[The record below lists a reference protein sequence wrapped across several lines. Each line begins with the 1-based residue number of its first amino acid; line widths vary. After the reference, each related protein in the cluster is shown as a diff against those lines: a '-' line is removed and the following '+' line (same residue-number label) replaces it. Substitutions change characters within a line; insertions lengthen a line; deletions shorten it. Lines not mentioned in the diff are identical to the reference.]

1 MSAVEDLVPV
11 PMRHQSIVWYQF
23 KLQMVLEIEFM
34 AVCDTVEDKVFDDLE
49 CPVLMLVGV
58 NVRDHVIL
66 DSKPPA

>member
-23 KLQMVLEIEFM
+23 KLQMGLDIIVG
-34 AVCDTVEDKVFDDLE
+34 DTVEDKVFDDLE